1 MNPVFSFQVINTEIE
16 EKSGPRR
23 KSKKQKEGTEETF
36 MPLDVFSLHFPLGQN
51 VLRIS
56 RGRKFSVW
64 GPLTGIDLCFLYWCP
79 HVGGLSLCSS
89 CDTSLQGLVAL
100 LG

>member
-1 MNPVFSFQVINTEIE
+1 MNPVFSFQVINTE

-23 KSKKQKEGTEETF
+23 KTQEKEGTEETF
-36 MPLDVFSLHFPLGQN
+36 MPLVVSSLYFPPGQN

-64 GPLTGIDLCFLYWCP
+64 SSLFAIDLCFLYWCP

>member
-1 MNPVFSFQVINTEIE
+1 MNPVFSFQVINTEIQ
-16 EKSGPRR
+16 EKSEPRR
-23 KSKKQKEGTEETF
+23 KSKTQEKEGTEEIF
-36 MPLDVFSLHFPLGQN
+36 MPLDVFSLRFPPGQN

-56 RGRKFSVW
+56 RRRKFSVW
-64 GPLTGIDLCFLYWCP
+64 SPLTAIDLYWCP